1 MNTTG
6 SVTKTTFLYGPEEYK
21 MASEFIVGVAV
32 KAGQLVKLVAATG
45 KITPLL
51 VTDEEN
57 LCIGMA
63 IKDGAAD
70 ELVVVSTRGYAIING
85 ISAGA
90 LDAGPVKQN
99 AYDSTNLAN
108 EYVAAATAVL
118 THGWNLDPADG
129 ADETIRILIK
139 N

>member
-6 SVTKTTFLYGPEEYK
+6 EVTKTTFLYGPEAK
-21 MASEFIVGVAV
+21 KLALEFLCSAAV

-57 LCIGMA
+57 VCIGMSMHTR
-63 IKDGAAD
+63 DAD
-70 ELVVVSTRGYAIING
+70 ELATVSLRGYAVING
-85 ISAGA
+85 ITGAA

-99 AYDSTNLAN
+99 GYNSTESAN
-108 EYVAAATAVL
+108 IYAAAATAVL
-118 THGWNLDPADG
+118 THGWNLDPADD
-129 ADETIRILIK
+129 ADATVRILIR